1 MEFIKVDELPE
12 LRRGIMVA
20 AFGGWGD
27 AGEIAT
33 TATRL
38 LVKQFRAKKF
48 ASLDPEEFYDFT
60 KTRPTTQIVSST
72 ERTLEWPAND
82 FYYWQD
88 QAGDHDYLF
97 LIGIDPHLRWKH
109 FVGEILD
116 LAGATGVEMI
126 LTLGGYLGEVPH
138 SRIGQFTGRANRP
151 DLEARLADLGV
162 MPSSYQGPTGIHSV
176 LMDATE
182 RAGLPNAS
190 LWGVVPHYIPMVAN
204 PKVCAALLRK
214 VSDFLAIDVDLR
226 EMDLA
231 ARQFERQVNEAIRQN
246 PEVAAYVKQLEE
258 SLPPE
263 ETLERPDA
271 GREPELPSGE
281 VVVRDLEEFLR
292 RRQQGGGSEG
302 STD

>member
-1 MEFIKVDELPE
+1 MEYIKVVELPE
-12 LRRGIMVA
+12 LRRGIIVA

-38 LVKQFRAKKF
+38 LIKQFRAKKF

-60 KTRPTTQIVSST
+60 KTRPTTRILSST

-82 FYYWQD
+82 FYYWRD
-88 QAGDHDYLF
+88 QAGDHDYLA
-97 LIGIDPHLRWKH
+97 LVGVDPHLRWKH
-109 FVGEILD
+109 FVGEIVE
-116 LAGATGVEMI
+116 LARATGVEMI

-138 SRIGQFTGRANRP
+138 SRIGTFTGRANRP

-190 LWGVVPHYIPMVAN
+190 LWGVVPHYIPMIAN

-214 VSDFLAIDVDLR
+214 VSDFLAIEVDLR

-231 ARQFERQVNEAIRQN
+231 GRQFERQVNEAIRQN
-246 PEVAAYVKQLEE
+246 PEVAAYVKQLEAN
-258 SLPPE
+258 LPPE
-263 ETLERPDA
+263 EAVESLQA
-271 GREPELPSGE
+271 GGEAELPSGE
-281 VVVRDLEEFLR
+281 AVVRDLEEFLR
-292 RRQQGGGSEG
+292 RRQQEGDPGGTAE
-302 STD
+302 